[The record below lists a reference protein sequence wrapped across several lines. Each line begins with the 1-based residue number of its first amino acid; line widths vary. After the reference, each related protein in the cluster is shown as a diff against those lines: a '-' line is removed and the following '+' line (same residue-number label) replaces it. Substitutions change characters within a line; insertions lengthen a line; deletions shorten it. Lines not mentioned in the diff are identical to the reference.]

1 MSLISDSQSQRR
13 QISKSKSIHEHNS
26 SKLNSLPAD
35 IKKQGDFKNQKSE
48 SLAEQ
53 KSQLSAQQKFKL
65 MIQANSN
72 NVPLPTAQNQGK
84 SILNNDNLDKYKVK
98 KSSNSNISMNQQLQQ
113 KEKTP
118 SRGVSPNVHYISKG
132 IQRPKSVLH
141 SRQQSSEN
149 ISGISG
155 VLNTNQSNYAS
166 NNYNSGG
173 GVQNANK
180 KNNQQENSAQRRLT
194 LKNYKNER
202 VKKHNSSQNE
212 SLELKDLK
220 REESL
225 KKLQELE
232 VQLLSN
238 KNEQFGIQSQLSK
251 NNSYL
256 QLKNLSSN
264 IQLSAQK
271 NSSATKNSSANKNI
285 NQNLYLND
293 QSNSNRFS
301 KIDKIQEV
309 QSFVFNPN
317 SDLVQKKVIV
327 QPQSD
332 KNSHNKLMLN
342 NSKENIYLNSK
353 IQQQQS
359 LNSQMKLQNSVNN
372 QAPVKQKSYSLYQ
385 ANNQETLGFN
395 SFSSNNNKQSKNKL
409 NSYSNESPQQKIQ
422 KNQEVVIQKQLLQPT
437 KQFTNLQSNRQ
448 KTEQSDDGRKQTVN
462 KQQIHILKTQEDFDS
477 SVQKNSNKILQQ
489 NSKFTDSSNKEKN
502 NQSQFDKNS
511 SIFSKEN
518 NNQYPSS
525 IQNIPPVF
533 MGASVNKSVKSQNQ
547 QSGSK
552 SSNNATI
559 QNSGN
564 KNYYYNEKYMSDSQR
579 KKENFIND
587 KSPSIISNSGGVT
600 APTNNGVGYSQ
611 ITSKSVTPE
620 PLQKSKIKL
629 DSNRSSMHM
638 IRNVDNPTINKQD
651 SIFRINNLKTNNNSS
666 YNSNSNILPTNI
678 TNEYNSN
685 NKSSERLLYHPSQS
699 TNAQKADLSKRNS
712 NSFLRKSANSGLP
725 LVSQDQLSSRLNSKS
740 LYITKQKQE
749 RQQSIEISQA
759 LDNHTQMQQNTEQIE
774 DNQHQVNEQVKLEDV
789 NKGQQILQKNQS
801 SLSELR
807 LRRIRQVNASNSKL
821 NIKLPNMSLQQ
832 NSHNQSIQNTEP
844 SENGRQIKSIKRVAK
859 PNLSLNRIID
869 DKSGQIKEETKKR
882 IQQII
887 EKQFKNKNMFGGAKQ
902 VDTLNT
908 EQNNLQQSK
917 GYMVTDELKITE
929 EQQLY
934 GVNFDQEKE
943 IKGYIKGLMDVL
955 KNISSAKKVQN
966 LPSLKNSPVRKIKMK
981 KRDSISIL
989 SSLNQSL
996 FNSANSSLE
1005 RKKQGIE
1012 PISNKKLQ
1020 NKLSASK
1027 QVEQF
1032 QDLKQSN
1039 QNEAFDSLVKGKK
1052 TERKNTPSSVQ
1063 KQLDYSIPSQY
1074 VSQQKFGNNG
1084 NNQSP
1089 EGKKIKHD
1097 NGLYEKEKEID
1108 YQHIIQNSVSK
1119 REYNPQNYNYPE
1131 PINQEIKEMSIK
1143 KMQQS
1148 SITHFHNSYKKEK
1161 QFYYEDSSPIKTI
1174 SNPNGS
1180 QKLSLNDLKEDQQ
1193 NNIDN
1198 KVQEQNTKPIIAQP
1212 YSVENSSNYY
1222 YFVDSVPQSLNQINA
1237 QSLND
1242 DKKQMNLL
1250 QKSSDAII
1258 NREKRSAST
1267 HRILGREKPV
1277 GELRSLR
1284 LNTSQK
1290 ERSATIHHGG
1300 EEITNENTNYN
1311 DEGEQLGVFCTDS
1324 KKEML
1329 LKVRRGRSVIKT
1341 INPYKSAEKIS
1352 SNLRK
1357 SNDKYSNQKLGLS
1370 QNRCTSEPRGINHDR
1385 LPSASVISGINQED
1399 AQASLRDNQKQLS
1412 YISKQQRTISV
1423 PNYKLMQPNYENPN
1437 NLTEQEQEESKNEAN
1452 SQIQNKISFLQ
1463 NQPNGLNKG
1472 SAMSFGVQ
1480 MQYERDEVL
1489 DRVNS
1494 QKRPNYQKMW
1504 IDQISSNLNE
1514 QISSKIQVDNQEYL
1528 SLQEKYR
1535 QVQNNQNQKPN
1546 KVHINEMQHK
1556 KITRISQNQSQSES
1570 PFVSYQSVIAGV
1582 VPEQQKKDS
1591 DLTEL
1596 VELLEDEQL
1605 DHQTWKKQSAKKG
1618 NIAAIHFT
1626 PSKRITTN
1634 QSHKTAHCSFID
1646 ENETVRTEVIGPIIQ
1661 SQLFF
1666 QDENE
1671 NEVSQITPK
1680 QLNQFKSRNSFLS
1693 FDMMQDFNLRRSNQ
1707 NLACHSKNQNNLNPS
1722 SVINQNS
1729 AIKQYML
1736 ANHYSPLKNQK
1747 NQQQQQIYVQQLFEN
1762 MQIKQNQG
1770 IQSSNKNQMSSK
1782 ERIPISVA
1790 MNQQPDQNQLEANYQ
1805 GYDYNPDYQQN
1816 QYDQNF
1822 GNQISYRS
1830 RGYFRK
1836 PPTHRSYK
1844 SKISSEDNS
1853 NIQNSYK
1860 NTIVNSQLENKNT
1873 GSNSNIQQYDKPPTQ
1888 QHKLLSQQIEQQQ
1901 QQYLSVLSRKQ
1912 TLSDNLGVENR
1923 LIRQSSFDNQKRN
1936 NRIDQQIL
1944 SNQFQQYQQKLN
1956 DNPITHNRQMQ
1967 QQYNPEEYKINKQ
1980 NDSQNEERIL
1990 DLLLLDTHELKDK
2003 LREQPSRNK
2012 LKSEIN
2018 SNNYNDI
2025 VKSLPIPP
2033 ELPPNKNIFQEYN
2046 QKIFKYDHNLE

>member
-1 MSLISDSQSQRR
+1 MFIIYLREYKDLNLFYIQDNHRLKIQVGYQEFQTLTRVIMPPITSIVVEEFKILIRKIINKKPVHREVIQFPHQNFTKIY
-13 QISKSKSIHEHNS
+13 QIC
-26 SKLNSLPAD
+26 LFNSLCPIQKPINILLYFFNQLIQLASDKYPTKIFKQFILSQLD
-35 IKKQGDFKNQKSE
+35 IY
-48 SLAEQ
+48 Q
-53 KSQLSAQQKFKL
+53 KSQ
-65 MIQANSN
+65 I
-72 NVPLPTAQNQGK
+72 NQHHQ
-84 SILNNDNLDKYKVK
+84 KYK
-98 KSSNSNISMNQQLQQ
+98 I
-113 KEKTP
+113 
-118 SRGVSPNVHYISKG
+118 G
-132 IQRPKSVLH
+132 
-141 SRQQSSEN
+141 
-149 ISGISG
+149 
-155 VLNTNQSNYAS
+155 
-166 NNYNSGG
+166 
-173 GVQNANK
+173 
-180 KNNQQENSAQRRLT
+180 LT

-225 KKLQELE
+225 KRLKELE
-232 VQLLSN
+232 IQLISN

-271 NSSATKNSSANKNI
+271 NNSANKDNSANKGF

-293 QSNSNRFS
+293 QSNSNKFS

-317 SDLVQKKVIV
+317 QDLVQKKVIV
-327 QPQSD
+327 QPQSE
-332 KNSHNKLMLN
+332 KNNQNKLMLN
-342 NSKENIYLNSK
+342 NSKENINLNSK
-353 IQQQQS
+353 IQQSQ
-359 LNSQMKLQNSVNN
+359 NSQMRFQNNTNN

-409 NSYSNESPQQKIQ
+409 NNANNESPQKNKYI
-422 KNQEVVIQKQLLQPT
+422 NQELIVQKQLLQPT
-437 KQFTNLQSNRQ
+437 KQYNNQQSSRQ
-448 KTEQSDDGRKQTVN
+448 KTEQNDDVKKQTVN
-462 KQQIHILKTQEDFDS
+462 KQIQILKTQEDFDS
-477 SVQKNSNKILQQ
+477 NSQKKSNIILQQ
-489 NSKFTDSSNKEKN
+489 NSKSSDNSNREKN
-502 NQSQFDKNS
+502 QLDKNA

-518 NNQYPSS
+518 NSQYPSS

-533 MGASVNKSVKSQNQ
+533 MGANVNKSIKSQNQ

-552 SSNNATI
+552 QLNSATI

-579 KKENFIND
+579 KKESILND
-587 KSPSIISNSGGVT
+587 KSPSMISNSGGVI
-600 APTNNGVGYSQ
+600 APNNNGVGYSQ

-620 PLQKSKIKL
+620 PIQKSKLKL
-629 DSNRSSMHM
+629 DSNRNSMHM
-638 IRNVDNPTINKQD
+638 IRNVDNPVISKQE
-651 SIFRINNLKTNNNSS
+651 SIFRINNTKTNNNSS

-712 NSFLRKSANSGLP
+712 NSFLRKSANNGLP

-740 LYITKQKQE
+740 LHIAKQKQD

-759 LDNHTQMQQNTEQIE
+759 IDNHIQIQQNSEQNE
-774 DNQHQVNEQVKLEDV
+774 DNQLQINEQIKLE
-789 NKGQQILQKNQS
+789 NGNGAQQLQKNQS

-821 NIKLPNMSLQQ
+821 NIKLPNMSMQQ

-887 EKQFKNKNMFGGAKQ
+887 EKQFKNKKMFGAAQQADNLSTG
-902 VDTLNT
+902 
-908 EQNNLQQSK
+908 QNNLQQSK
-917 GYMVTDELKITE
+917 GEMVTDELKDTE

-934 GVNFDQEKE
+934 GVNYDQEKE

-966 LPSLKNSPVRKIKMK
+966 LPSLKNSPIRKIKMK

-1027 QVEQF
+1027 QVDQF
-1032 QDLKQSN
+1032 QDQKLNN

-1052 TERKNTPSSVQ
+1052 TERKKTPSSVQ

-1074 VSQQKFGNNG
+1074 VSQQKYG

-1089 EGKKIKHD
+1089 EGRKIKNE
-1097 NGLYEKEKEID
+1097 NGLCEQEKEVD

-1148 SITHFHNSYKKEK
+1148 SITHFQNSYKKEK
-1161 QFYYEDSSPIKTI
+1161 QFYYEDQSPIKTI

-1193 NNIDN
+1193 NNTEN
-1198 KVQEQNTKPIIAQP
+1198 KVQELANKPLIAQP

-1222 YFVDSVPQSLNQINA
+1222 YFVESVPQSLNQINV
-1237 QSLND
+1237 QSLNND
-1242 DKKQMNLL
+1242 DKQQMKLL

-1300 EEITNENTNYN
+1300 EEIPNENNN
-1311 DEGEQLGVFCTDS
+1311 DNEEGEQLGVFCTDS

-1357 SNDKYSNQKLGLS
+1357 SHEKYSNQKLGLS

-1385 LPSASVISGINQED
+1385 LPSASLVSGINQDD
-1399 AQASLRDNQKQLS
+1399 AQASLNDNQKQF
-1412 YISKQQRTISV
+1412 YQISKQQRTISV
-1423 PNYKLMQPNYENPN
+1423 PNYKFLQPNYGNPN
-1437 NLTEQEQEESKNEAN
+1437 NLTEQDQEESKNEAN
-1452 SQIQNKISFLQ
+1452 SQIQNANSFQQ
-1463 NQPNGLNKG
+1463 NQPIALKKS
-1472 SAMSFGVQ
+1472 SAMSFGIQ
-1480 MQYERDEVL
+1480 EKQENDEVL
-1489 DRVNS
+1489 SRVNS
-1494 QKRPNYQKMW
+1494 QKRSNYQKMW
-1504 IDQISSNLNE
+1504 IDQISSNLTE
-1514 QISSKIQVDNQEYL
+1514 QISTNIQIGKQEYQ
-1528 SLQEKYR
+1528 SIQEKH
-1535 QVQNNQNQKPN
+1535 QQGQNIQNLKPSNNNNNNNN
-1546 KVHINEMQHK
+1546 KIYINEMQHK
-1556 KITRISQNQSQSES
+1556 KIVGSQNQSGCES

-1582 VPEQQKKDS
+1582 VPEQQKKES

-1605 DHQTWKKQSAKKG
+1605 DHQTWKKKSGKKG
-1618 NIAAIHFT
+1618 NVAAIHFT
-1626 PSKRITTN
+1626 PSKRVITN

-1646 ENETVRTEVIGPIIQ
+1646 GNETVRTEVIGPIIQ

-1671 NEVSQITPK
+1671 NEVSQITP
-1680 QLNQFKSRNSFLS
+1680 QQMNQFKSRNSFLS
-1693 FDMMQDFNLRRSNQ
+1693 FDLMQELNLRRSNQ
-1707 NLACHSKNQNNLNPS
+1707 NLLGHSKNQNNLNPS
-1722 SVINQNS
+1722 SMINQNY
-1729 AIKQYML
+1729 AIQQYML
-1736 ANHYSPLKNQK
+1736 ANHYQPSPLKNQK
-1747 NQQQQQIYVQQLFEN
+1747 SQQQQQTQVQQLFEN
-1762 MQIKQNQG
+1762 IQIKQNQG
-1770 IQSSNKNQMSSK
+1770 IQSSSRNSMSSK

-1790 MNQQPDQNQLEANYQ
+1790 MNYQQDQNQQEANYQ
-1805 GYDYNPDYQQN
+1805 GYDYNPDYELQQN

-1853 NIQNSYK
+1853 NVQNSHK
-1860 NTIVNSQLENKNT
+1860 NTSINSYQDNKNQ
-1873 GSNSNIQQYDKPPTQ
+1873 GNNIKIQQYEKPPTQ
-1888 QHKLLSQQIEQQQ
+1888 QNKLLSQQIEQQQ
-1901 QQYLSVLSRKQ
+1901 QQYQNVLSRKQ
-1912 TLSDNLGVENR
+1912 TLSDNLGLENK
-1923 LIRQSSFDNQKRN
+1923 LQRQSSYDNQKRN
-1936 NRIDQQIL
+1936 KIDQQIL
-1944 SNQFQQYQQKLN
+1944 PNQFQQYQQKLN
-1956 DNPITHNRQMQ
+1956 DNPITQGNQRQ
-1967 QQYNPEEYKINKQ
+1967 QQYNPEEYKVNKQ
-1980 NDSQNEERIL
+1980 NESENEERIL

-2003 LREQPSRNK
+2003 LREQPTRNR
-2012 LKSEIN
+2012 LKNDIN

-2046 QKIFKYDHNLE
+2046 QKIFQYDHNLQ

>member
-13 QISKSKSIHEHNS
+13 QISKSKSIHEQNS
-26 SKLNSLPAD
+26 SKLNQLPAE
-35 IKKQGDFKNQKSE
+35 IKKQGEFKNQKSE

-65 MIQANSN
+65 MIQTNSN
-72 NVPLPTAQNQGK
+72 NVSLPIASNQGK
-84 SILNNDNLDKYKVK
+84 NIINNDNLDKYKVK
-98 KSSNSNISMNQQLQQ
+98 KNSNSNINTNQQLQQ

-132 IQRPKSVLH
+132 IIQRPKSVLH
-141 SRQQSSEN
+141 SRQSSSEN

-155 VLNTNQSNYAS
+155 ILNTNSNCAS

-180 KNNQQENSAQRRLT
+180 KNNQQETSAQRRLT

-202 VKKHNSSQNE
+202 VKKHNSIQNE

-232 VQLLSN
+232 IQLQSN

-271 NSSATKNSSANKNI
+271 NNSANKNSSADKNL
-285 NQNLYLND
+285 NQNLYVND
-293 QSNSNRFS
+293 QSNSNKFS

-317 SDLVQKKVIV
+317 SDLVLKKVIV

-332 KNSHNKLMLN
+332 KNSQNKLMLN
-342 NSKENIYLNSK
+342 NSKENIYLNSQV
-353 IQQQQS
+353 QQQQ
-359 LNSQMKLQNSVNN
+359 LINFQMKVQNSVNN
-372 QAPVKQKSYSLYQ
+372 QASAKQKSYSLYQ

-395 SFSSNNNKQSKNKL
+395 SFSSNNNKQSKIKL
-409 NSYSNESPQQKIQ
+409 NNASNESPQHKIQ
-422 KNQEVVIQKQLLQPT
+422 KNQDLVIQKQLLQPT
-437 KQFTNLQSNRQ
+437 KQYNNLQSNRQ
-448 KTEQSDDGRKQTVN
+448 KTEQSDDGKKQPVN
-462 KQQIHILKTQEDFDS
+462 KQQIQILKTQEDFKS
-477 SVQKNSNKILQQ
+477 SIQKKSCQILQQ
-489 NSKFTDSSNKEKN
+489 NSKSIDNSNKEKN
-502 NQSQFDKNS
+502 KQNQFDKNG

-518 NNQYPSS
+518 NNLYPSS

-533 MGASVNKSVKSQNQ
+533 MGASVNKSIKSQNQ
-547 QSGSK
+547 QSSSSK
-552 SSNNATI
+552 QSNSATI

-579 KKENFIND
+579 KKENILND
-587 KSPSIISNSGGVT
+587 KSPSIISNSGGIT

-620 PLQKSKIKL
+620 PIQKSKIKL
-629 DSNRSSMHM
+629 DSNRNSMHM
-638 IRNVDNPTINKQD
+638 IRNIDNPVISKQE
-651 SIFRINNLKTNNNSS
+651 SIFRISNTKTNNNSS
-666 YNSNSNILPTNI
+666 YHSNSNILPTNI

-699 TNAQKADLSKRNS
+699 TNAQKADMSKRNS
-712 NSFLRKSANSGLP
+712 NSFLRKSANSGLR

-740 LYITKQKQE
+740 LHLAKQKLD

-759 LDNHTQMQQNTEQIE
+759 IDNHIQIEQHTKQNE
-774 DNQHQVNEQVKLEDV
+774 DNQHQINEQGQLENV
-789 NKGQQILQKNQS
+789 NGAQQLQKNQS

-832 NSHNQSIQNTEP
+832 NSNNQSIQNTEP

-887 EKQFKNKNMFGGAKQ
+887 EKQFKKKKMLGTAQQAESF
-902 VDTLNT
+902 NT
-908 EQNNLQQSK
+908 EQNNLQSSK
-917 GYMVTDELKITE
+917 GEMVTDELKDTE

-934 GVNFDQEKE
+934 GVNYEQEKE

-1012 PISNKKLQ
+1012 QISNKKLQ

-1027 QVEQF
+1027 QVEQN
-1032 QDLKQSN
+1032 QDLKQGN
-1039 QNEAFDSLVKGKK
+1039 QSEAFDSLVKGKK
-1052 TERKNTPSSVQ
+1052 TERKKTPSSVQ

-1074 VSQQKFGNNG
+1074 ISQQKYGNK
-1084 NNQSP
+1084 QSP
-1089 EGKKIKHD
+1089 EGKKIKNE
-1097 NGLYEKEKEID
+1097 NGLFEKEKEVD

-1148 SITHFHNSYKKEK
+1148 SITHFQNSYKKEK
-1161 QFYYEDSSPIKTI
+1161 QFYYEDQSPIKTI
-1174 SNPNGS
+1174 SNPNRS

-1193 NNIDN
+1193 NNNDN
-1198 KVQEQNTKPIIAQP
+1198 KVQDLNTKPIIAQP

-1222 YFVDSVPQSLNQINA
+1222 YFVESVPRSLNQINA

-1242 DKKQMNLL
+1242 DQQQMNLL

-1300 EEITNENTNYN
+1300 EEINNENTNYN
-1311 DEGEQLGVFCTDS
+1311 DGGEQLGVFCTDS

-1357 SNDKYSNQKLGLS
+1357 SNEKYSNQKLGLS

-1385 LPSASVISGINQED
+1385 LPSASVMNGVNQED
-1399 AQASLRDNQKQLS
+1399 AKDNQKQPNQ
-1412 YISKQQRTISV
+1412 ISKQQRTISV
-1423 PNYKLMQPNYENPN
+1423 PNYKFMQPNYANSN
-1437 NLTEQEQEESKNEAN
+1437 SLTEQEQEESKNEAY
-1452 SQIQNKISFLQ
+1452 SYIQNKNSFQQ
-1463 NQPNGLNKG
+1463 NQPTGLKKG
-1472 SAMSFGVQ
+1472 SAMSFGIQ
-1480 MQYERDEVL
+1480 EQQENQEIL
-1489 DRVNS
+1489 GRVNS
-1494 QKRPNYQKMW
+1494 QKRSNYQKMW
-1504 IDQISSNLNE
+1504 IDQINSNLTE
-1514 QISSKIQVDNQEYL
+1514 QISSKIQLGNQDYL
-1528 SLQEKYR
+1528 SLQEKY
-1535 QVQNNQNQKPN
+1535 QQGQNIQNLKPSINN
-1546 KVHINEMQHK
+1546 KIHINEMQHK
-1556 KITRISQNQSQSES
+1556 KITGSSQSQSQSES

-1582 VPEQQKKDS
+1582 VPEQQKKDQ

-1605 DHQTWKKQSAKKG
+1605 DHQTWKKKSAKKG

-1626 PSKRITTN
+1626 PSKRVITN

-1680 QLNQFKSRNSFLS
+1680 QMNQFKSKNSFLS
-1693 FDMMQDFNLRRSNQ
+1693 FDLMQDFNLRRSNQ
-1707 NLACHSKNQNNLNPS
+1707 NLLSHSKHQNNLNPITI
-1722 SVINQNS
+1722 INQNS
-1729 AIKQYML
+1729 AIQQYML
-1736 ANHYSPLKNQK
+1736 ANHYQPSPLKSQK
-1747 NQQQQQIYVQQLFEN
+1747 NQKQQQIQIQQLFEN
-1762 MQIKQNQG
+1762 MPATQNQG
-1770 IQSSNKNQMSSK
+1770 IENSNRYQMSTK
-1782 ERIPISVA
+1782 ERIPISVV
-1790 MNQQPDQNQLEANYQ
+1790 MNQQSDQNQQEVNYQ
-1805 GYDYNPDYQQN
+1805 GYDYNPDYEQN

-1853 NIQNSYK
+1853 NIYK
-1860 NTIVNSQLENKNT
+1860 NHKNIVVNSQLENKNS
-1873 GSNSNIQQYDKPPTQ
+1873 GNNSNIQQNEKPPTQ

-1901 QQYLSVLSRKQ
+1901 QQYLNGLSRKQ
-1912 TLSDNLGVENR
+1912 TLSDNLGYENK
-1923 LIRQSSFDNQKRN
+1923 LLRQSSYDNQKRI
-1936 NRIDQQIL
+1936 RIDQQIL
-1944 SNQFQQYQQKLN
+1944 PNEFQQYQQKLS
-1956 DNPITHNRQMQ
+1956 DNPASHSKQRQ
-1967 QQYNPEEYKINKQ
+1967 QQYNPEEYKINNQ
-1980 NDSQNEERIL
+1980 NDSENEERIL

-2003 LREQPSRNK
+2003 LREQPSRKK
-2012 LKSEIN
+2012 LKNDIN

-2046 QKIFKYDHNLE
+2046 QKIFQYDHNLE